1 MTDLK
6 ELRFLA
12 TFALEFKNIKTDDET
27 KYSTFYPSSKA
38 ETVINKSDINDAFES
53 VCNTII
59 SNIQKSLGKDSSCI
73 TDSVTDHIIKIL
85 KHKPWSDSSYIKL
98 PKKLNHP
105 KNV

>member
-6 ELRFLA
+6 GLRFLA

-27 KYSTFYPSSKA
+27 KYSIFYPSSKA
-38 ETVINKSDINDAFES
+38 ETVINKSDIDDAFES

-73 TDSVTDHIIKIL
+73 TDSVTDHTINIL
-85 KHKPWSDSSYIKL
+85 KHKPWSGSSYIKL
-98 PKKLNHP
+98 PKS
-105 KNV
+105 